1 MNANTIQITPDFR
14 TDQSGRAGWRAWA
27 RQRLA
32 GWRRY
37 QQRRL
42 AIREL
47 SRMSDWRLQDMGI
60 LRGQI
65 PEIVDGLIALNGPD
79 ARSPAR

>member
-1 MNANTIQITPDFR
+1 MNANTIRIESDFR
-14 TDQSGRAGWRAWA
+14 AQHQHVGGLLAWA
-27 RQRLA
+27 RQRLE
-32 GWRRY
+32 GLRRY

-60 LRGQI
+60 PRDRI
-65 PEIVDGLIALNGPD
+65 SEIVDGLITRERPAVR
-79 ARSPAR
+79 RSQG